1 MLGRGRIG
9 PLGLEEEMETNSRI
23 LVGQWTVPWTE
34 EPGRLQSIGS
44 QESDTTEQLNKT
56 HAPAMKGEVNSNTRV
71 GTSTFH
77 LYQQTEHPNR
87 NQ

>member
-1 MLGRGRIG
+1 M
-9 PLGLEEEMETNSRI
+9 PEE
-23 LVGQWTVPWTE
+23 LWTE

-71 GTSTFH
+71 GTSTLH
-77 LYQQTEHPNR
+77 LYQQTDHPNR